1 MLFLVG
7 VYFCHTMISS
17 KESDKI
23 NSSQQQIVRWSSC
36 ERQKKISLK
45 LLRKNVQSAALD
57 ILCLV
62 FFSFL
67 FLAFAH

>member
-45 LLRKNVQSAALD
+45 LLRKECS
-57 ILCLV
+57 ICCFRYSV
-62 FFSFL
+62 F
-67 FLAFAH
+67 